1 MNPKVARDV
10 DAYIAA
16 APEVARG
23 KLRELRAMI
32 RAAAPQAEE
41 VISYRMP
48 YYKYHGHLVG
58 FAAFKDH
65 VSLFGAFPEEIGREL
80 RAYKTGRGSVQFPL
94 DRPLPADLIARI
106 VRAHVKANEAGESRR
121 ED

>member
-48 YYKYHGHLVG
+48 YYKYHGHLDG
-58 FAAFKDH
+58 LAAFKDH
-65 VSLFGAFPEEIGREL
+65 VSLFGAFPEEIGRGL

-94 DRPLPADLIARI
+94 GRPLPADLIARI

>member
-16 APEVARG
+16 APEAARG